1 MDAKHT
7 ATPPSP
13 KLHGILAEFADVS
26 ALLAAARTVR
36 DAGYRRWDCYS
47 PFPIHGLDEAMG
59 RRPTILPFLALA
71 GGLAGLGGALLLVW
85 WTNALAGP
93 APLTQL
99 QGFPY
104 IISGKPLFS
113 LPANIP
119 VIFELTVLLSAFT
132 AGLGMLVLNGL
143 PALYHPLFNIDRFRA
158 VTDDKMFL
166 AIEARDPR
174 FEAATVRAL
183 LEGLGAASVETVWE

>member
-1 MDAKHT
+1 MHPQHATT
-7 ATPPSP
+7 APAP
-13 KLHGILAEFADVS
+13 KLHGLLAEFGDVS

-47 PFPIHGLDEAMG
+47 PFPVHDLDEAMG
-59 RRPTILPFLALA
+59 RRSTILPFLALG
-71 GGLAGLGGALLLVW
+71 GGLAGLSGALLLVW

-93 APLTQL
+93 APMTQL

-104 IISGKPLFS
+104 IISGKPRFS

-132 AGLGMLVLNGL
+132 AGLGMLFLNGL
-143 PALYHPLFNIDRFRA
+143 PALYHPLFGVERFRG

-174 FEAATVRAL
+174 FDAEEVRAL
-183 LEGLGAASVETVWE
+183 LESLGAASVETVWE